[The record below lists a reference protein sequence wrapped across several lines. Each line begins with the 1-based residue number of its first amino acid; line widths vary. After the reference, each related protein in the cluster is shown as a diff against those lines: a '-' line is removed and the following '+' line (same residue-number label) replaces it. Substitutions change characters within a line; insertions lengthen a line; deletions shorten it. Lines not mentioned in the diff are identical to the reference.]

1 MDYLQEAKDNY
12 KDAKEAVREQYDRIR
27 EDFRFSNPSDPQQW
41 DNTAIKLREGRP
53 THTLDRTNQFVQ
65 HVVNKQREAK
75 TSADILPADSKADV
89 EVAKK
94 IKGIIRH
101 IEYVSKADI
110 AWDTA
115 SDHQARG
122 GLGWVRVVPRIVDP
136 ETNEQEIIIQRVHDP
151 LSCLLDPN
159 STEPDGSDAMFGFV
173 ESSITN
179 TAFERQFGK
188 KTSKTNWDGEWFTE
202 ETVRI
207 AEYFRVKET
216 KENRIVVQM
225 EGQRTTITED
235 EYWKIAQTTG
245 VKPPVIGNFEA
256 KTRTVKWCKLTGDE
270 ILEETEYPSQWIGIV
285 PVIGHEIWI
294 EGKRYL
300 CGLVR
305 RLRDG
310 QKLHNYEM
318 SALTEA
324 LMVQPKAPFLVPGRA
339 LEGYEDDWARLN
351 SGNPAYLPYNDVDT
365 DSDKPI
371 NQPQRLSPPNFP
383 IAYANTANLAVLE
396 MEAAVGMPKP
406 VFGMQ
411 GNAVSGRAKIADQ
424 TAGETATFHFQ
435 DNRRVAQTQVY
446 KIVVDMLPRIY
457 DSTRQAKIMG
467 EDGEQSTVMVNPNIQ
482 GPVQKEG
489 KQVVAINLGVGRYD
503 VRVKIGPSYTTLR
516 EEMGTKLQELGK
528 GNPVLA
534 AALTPILMKLG
545 DMPEA
550 DKVARIAMTM
560 LPPEVQK
567 AYNEEDQGDIPPAA
581 KAMID
586 EQGQHIQAM
595 GQSIEKATQVIQDL
609 QDQLNQKND
618 TVKQEASSAMKEIQ
632 LAQEKLKSQA
642 DAISTDKQLLQKDQQ
657 IAQLQLK
664 LWTEESIKT
673 VQQIKEAEN
682 EEDDQESKAIEALA
696 AAIDKG
702 QNAMAEALKQN
713 TQTLAQL
720 QALTVDA
727 IEDMADA
734 VSAERDIVLRHDKNG
749 RTIGAKSVVIM
760 PEPNEMQ

>member
-1 MDYLQEAKDNY
+1 
-12 KDAKEAVREQYDRIR
+12 
-27 EDFRFSNPSDPQQW
+27 
-41 DNTAIKLREGRP
+41 
-53 THTLDRTNQFVQ
+53 
-65 HVVNKQREAK
+65 
-75 TSADILPADSKADV
+75 
-89 EVAKK
+89 
-94 IKGIIRH
+94 
-101 IEYVSKADI
+101 
-110 AWDTA
+110 
-115 SDHQARG
+115 
-122 GLGWVRVVPRIVDP
+122 
-136 ETNEQEIIIQRVHDP
+136 
-151 LSCLLDPN
+151 
-159 STEPDGSDAMFGFV
+159 
-173 ESSITN
+173 
-179 TAFERQFGK
+179 
-188 KTSKTNWDGEWFTE
+188 
-202 ETVRI
+202 
-207 AEYFRVKET
+207 
-216 KENRIVVQM
+216 
-225 EGQRTTITED
+225 
-235 EYWKIAQTTG
+235 
-245 VKPPVIGNFEA
+245 
-256 KTRTVKWCKLTGDE
+256 
-270 ILEETEYPSQWIGIV
+270 
-285 PVIGHEIWI
+285 
-294 EGKRYL
+294 
-300 CGLVR
+300 
-305 RLRDG
+305 
-310 QKLHNYEM
+310 M

-324 LMVQPKAPFLVPGRA
+324 LMVQPKAPFMISGRA
-339 LEGYEDDWARLN
+339 KDGYEDEWGALN
-351 SGNPAYLPYNDVDT
+351 SGNPAHLTYNDMD
-365 DSDKPI
+365 DEGRPI
-371 NQPQRLSPPNFP
+371 NAPIRLSPPNFP

-489 KQVVAINLGVGRYD
+489 KKVVAINLGVGRYD

-550 DKVARIAMTM
+550 DKVARIAMAM

-581 KAMID
+581 KAVIE

-595 GQSIEKATQVIQDL
+595 GQSIDKATQVIQDL

-632 LAQEKLKSQA
+632 LAQEKLKSQT

-720 QALTVDA
+720 QSLTVDA